1 MPETMPARRL
11 FTPDEYL
18 ILERRSEFKS
28 EYFDG
33 EIFAMSGAT
42 LAHNRITTNLVMEI
56 GLQLKGKPCQHFM
69 SDMRVG
75 VTARGPYFYPDVSVV
90 CGKPQLRDN
99 TKDCL
104 MNPVVIVEVLSPSTE
119 SYDRTQKFT
128 SYQRIATLTDFL
140 LVSQIE
146 PRIEHYS
153 RQRPADG
160 CSTPSPVTASFQSPR
175 SAVNYSPRASTSKSS
190 LNPPIQ
196 PEPHCDTLHE
206 VWPEASIKLS

>member
-1 MPETMPARRL
+1 MLETMPARRL

-42 LAHNRITTNLVMEI
+42 LAHNRIATNLLVE
-56 GLQLKGKPCQHFM
+56 LARQLAKSCQSLG

-99 TKDCL
+99 TNDCL
-104 MNPVVIVEVLSPSTE
+104 MNPAVIIEVLSPSTE

-140 LVSQIE
+140 LVSQSE
-146 PRIEHYS
+146 PRIEHYT
-153 RQRPADG
+153 RQRTGGWLLNTVTGLDSTLSISSIG
-160 CSTPSPVTASFQSPR
+160 CELI
-175 SAVNYSPRASTSKSS
+175 SS
-190 LNPPIQ
+190 RVYEQVEFEAPNPG
-196 PEPHCDTLHE
+196 
-206 VWPEASIKLS
+206 

>member
-42 LAHNRITTNLVMEI
+42 LAHNRIAGNLFMEI
-56 GLQLKGKPCQHFM
+56 GLQLKGRPCQHFM

-140 LVSQIE
+140 LVSQVE
-146 PRIEHYS
+146 PRIEHYT
-153 RQRPADG
+153 RQRTG
-160 CSTPSPVTASFQSPR
+160 GWL
-175 SAVNYSPRASTSKSS
+175 
-190 LNPPIQ
+190 LNTISGL
-196 PEPHCDTLHE
+196 D
-206 VWPEASIKLS
+206 SKLSVPSIGCELLPSRIYEQVEFEPANPA